1 MWCAFIAFLQF
12 AIIFGGK
19 KKTAVCSVAPL
30 MSPLCPRVSEELEMI
45 ASCVFWLR
53 RAAWLCVML
62 SPAGE
67 LVWPGA
73 AFCHLPTLSLWAEK
87 CLIAK
92 PTVIFYSTEIFSDFG
107 FFISY
112 VWSYL
117 VNHKGYFSDT
127 ETAPSMIRW
136 LFCMAS
142 KATNWCC
149 VFFFFLISLSKIS
162 KKKKNQ

>member
-12 AIIFGGK
+12 AIILGGK

-53 RAAWLCVML
+53 RAAWLCVVL

-142 KATNWCC
+142 KATNWWC
-149 VFFFFLISLSKIS
+149 VFFFFPLFHYLK
-162 KKKKNQ
+162 